1 MAKRLFDRMAEEA
14 EVPLLKQKFKPME
27 KERWVDEYQDMIN
40 RMDHSLEGNLFDSS
54 ETKQIMDDTFKV
66 LAKLLKK
73 FLSPYVNKIISLLNS
88 LKAART
94 KRPQKALS
102 NAPAW
107 HFPYFPILG
116 QKCTV

>member
-94 KRPQKALS
+94 KRPQKART